1 MERNSGGCETKTY
14 TPKKLYKMSKFESYR
29 KQQLPNFIEK
39 LKSMV
44 ALNFEIMTEPIAS
57 DISKEKYYNIVK
69 GRRTAA
75 EQSIKGMKK
84 VDIFY
89 KELNNLDKTKI
100 SSYYK
105 KNLPVLID
113 NLKQMF
119 QLNLKVID
127 IKIDKEEGEW
137 ITEEKLYNL
146 VKSRDMG
153 AEDSDWTLTKIEE
166 LETELNNKEEELVKK
181 SWALKGLAEDEN

>member
-1 MERNSGGCETKTY
+1 MEKNYGGFETKIY
-14 TPKKLYKMSKFESYR
+14 MPKQLHKMKKSLSYR
-29 KQQLPNFIEK
+29 KQQLPNFIQK

-69 GRRTAA
+69 GRRAAA

-89 KELNNLDKTKI
+89 KELDNLDKTQI

-105 KNLPVLID
+105 KNLPILID

-166 LETELNNKEEELVKK
+166 LETELNNKEEEAVKK
-181 SWALKGLAEDEN
+181 SWALKGLAED